1 MTPNWLE
8 DAQVYGAKWELT
20 AEMEIPAEVV
30 NQISSIRIVMSPGR
44 HDDEYDFDGSL
55 QMEVTLKKGGVVYW
69 GLSTESDLEEGDN
82 VDVSSVRQLT
92 LSRPGD
98 DDIFRYDG
106 EVLVETP
113 KKKRK

>member
-8 DAQVYGAKWELT
+8 DAQVYGAKWEVT
-20 AEMEIPAEVV
+20 SEMEIPAEVV
-30 NQISSIRIVMSPGR
+30 KQIDSVRVIMSPGR
-44 HDDEYDFDGSL
+44 HDEEFDFDGSL

-69 GLSTESDLEEGDN
+69 GLSTESDLEEGDK
-82 VDVSSVRQLT
+82 VDVDSIKQLT

-106 EVLVETP
+106 EALEETP
-113 KKKRK
+113 KKRK